1 MKEKK
6 NVLIC
11 LALLGL
17 LAGCGGSPVAED
29 TPNPTSA
36 PVAAADTPTATP
48 EATPTPSA
56 AAEPT
61 PTPSV
66 APTVAPEPT
75 PTPASTP
82 SPTPEPTVT
91 HSAAS
96 METPEPT
103 QEIAPTP
110 EPTLI
115 STPEP
120 IPTPEPTPTPEL
132 KMIHGVPA
140 DTIVYVSSRSDTI
153 HSVHDCSGMKNY
165 KEMTIGDAEAKY
177 GDKYCPNCW

>member
-17 LAGCGGSPVAED
+17 LAGCGGSPVAKD

-36 PVAAADTPTATP
+36 PVAATDTPTAPP

-56 AAEPT
+56 MAEPT

-82 SPTPEPTVT
+82 SPAPTEALPV
-91 HSAAS
+91 A
-96 METPEPT
+96 PDPT
-103 QEIAPTP
+103 QEISPVP
-110 EPTLI
+110 EPTPI

-120 IPTPEPTPTPEL
+120 IPTPEPTPTLEP